1 MRRSRSATS
10 RRSTTLPS
18 ASSRVPPRLLNST
31 RVAPVGESAAR
42 QFGVAFAPEW
52 AQSSD
57 LDLEARRCRRGFS
70 PATGLWR
77 TQLATGQGLCARTRP
92 ERGRALSYA
101 RRSQISP
108 EPGRALRPLRPRG
121 KGRAFPRVGPRE
133 RFSGLAPDLNPSRRA
148 LDTRLPPLAGD
159 LRGRV

>member
-1 MRRSRSATS
+1 MRRSTSAAS
-10 RRSTTLPS
+10 RRSTSLPS
-18 ASSRVPPRLLNST
+18 ATSRVPPRPLSSARL
-31 RVAPVGESAAR
+31 APVGESAGP
-42 QFGVAFAPEW
+42 QFGVAFTPEW

-57 LDLEARRCRRGFS
+57 LDLEARRCRRGLS

-77 TQLATGQGLCARTRP
+77 TQRATGRGLCARTRP

-108 EPGRALRPLRPRG
+108 EPGGDLRPLRPRG

-133 RFSGLAPDLNPSRRA
+133 RFAGLAADWNRARRV

-159 LRGRV
+159 LR